1 MFYTIFGIGALR
13 LLLLLFFWSG
23 LIAAAIFIIR
33 GLFRDNSKK
42 GASNRKLTTLEIL
55 DQRYA
60 RGDVSREEYEL
71 IKKDISES
79 SH

>member
-13 LLLLLFFWSG
+13 LILLLIFWGG
-23 LIAAAIFIIR
+23 LIAAAVLLIR
-33 GLFRDNSKK
+33 GLFRDSSKK
-42 GASNRKLTTLEIL
+42 GASNRQLSTREIL
-55 DQRYA
+55 DRRYA

-71 IKKDISES
+71 IKKDISEN